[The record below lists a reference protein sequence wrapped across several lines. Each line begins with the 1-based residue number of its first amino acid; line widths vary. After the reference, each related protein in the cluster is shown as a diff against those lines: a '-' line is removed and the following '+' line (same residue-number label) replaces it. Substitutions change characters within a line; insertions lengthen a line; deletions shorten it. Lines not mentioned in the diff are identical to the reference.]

1 MRSKTNT
8 SKLHKV
14 LLVCIACDLV
24 LARIWSNFN
33 CINQPNTYINMYNP
47 VVFTIAVN
55 KSVWI
60 IINLILQSMKSELLR
75 TLLFPS
81 VVNGFSWVKIRLK
94 LSLFRNIFIKTKSF
108 SLPLLCTL
116 LTTQLGLAMSY
127 IGWRWLWQG
136 IIRSH
141 QTFQSKKDITY
152 NETATFYDQAGLDLR
167 LVFCLQS
174 SPRHGR
180 LSSNKWPRPRYLRN
194 YSSHIKVVRSLEKNI
209 YYQNIGNVRPGHSR
223 SPTRLVF

>member
-1 MRSKTNT
+1 MGSICKSKTNR

-108 SLPLLCTL
+108 TL
-116 LTTQLGLAMSY
+116 LSTTQLGLRMSY
-127 IGWRWLWQG
+127 IGCWVLSRVEH
-136 IIRSH
+136 SH
-141 QTFQSKKDITY
+141 W
-152 NETATFYDQAGLDLR
+152 
-167 LVFCLQS
+167 S
-174 SPRHGR
+174 S
-180 LSSNKWPRPRYLRN
+180 S
-194 YSSHIKVVRSLEKNI
+194 RSLEILCSDWLNLAMLTPR
-209 YYQNIGNVRPGHSR
+209 YMP
-223 SPTRLVF
+223 

>member
-1 MRSKTNT
+1 MFRRGIVNFGRREWTNDVGLWIFKIILT
-8 SKLHKV
+8 IDHWDQYVSPRQIQPLHKV

-33 CINQPNTYINMYNP
+33 CINQPNTYINKYNP

-108 SLPLLCTL
+108 TLL
-116 LTTQLGLAMSY
+116 LTTQLGLRMSY
-127 IGWRWLWQG
+127 IGCWVLSRVEH
-136 IIRSH
+136 SH
-141 QTFQSKKDITY
+141 WS
-152 NETATFYDQAGLDLR
+152 
-167 LVFCLQS
+167 
-174 SPRHGR
+174 
-180 LSSNKWPRPRYLRN
+180 
-194 YSSHIKVVRSLEKNI
+194 RSLEILCSDWLNLTMLA
-209 YYQNIGNVRPGHSR
+209 PR
-223 SPTRLVF
+223 SMP